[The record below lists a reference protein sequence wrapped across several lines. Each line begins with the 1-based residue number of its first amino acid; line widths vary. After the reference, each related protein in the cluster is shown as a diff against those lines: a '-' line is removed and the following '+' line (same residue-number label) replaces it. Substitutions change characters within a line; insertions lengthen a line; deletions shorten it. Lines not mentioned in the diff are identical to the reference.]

1 MKTKFIFLGMVLWAG
16 QSLAQ
21 VVGVAHRNE
30 PSGGGTGVYRTK
42 FGGAA
47 SERRLELSLVNS
59 KLTVTGYNGDE
70 LIVEVDGFEPPP
82 ERAKG
87 LRPLSDA
94 GVDNTGV
101 GLAATAEGATIRLA
115 KTTKQGHNYR
125 IKVPKNTALKITE
138 TAFWGSEQFEI
149 LDMEGEIEV
158 KSTTSSVVIR
168 NATGPVVGQST
179 SGDFEVVFAR
189 LAPGKP
195 SAISLVSGEV
205 DITLPT
211 DAKATLKT
219 KSISGEIYTDFEVD
233 MPDKDKGL
241 ARVGGGYHSNFAING
256 GGTEMR
262 LESISGNVYIR
273 KKK

>member
-1 MKTKFIFLGMVLWAG
+1 MQAKLIFLGLVLWAG

-21 VVGVAHRNE
+21 VGGGVQRSDH
-30 PSGGGTGVYRTK
+30 SGGTGTYRAK

-59 KLTVTGYNGDE
+59 RLTVTGYNGDE

-82 ERAKG
+82 DRAKG

-101 GLAATAEGATIRLA
+101 GLAATMDGGTIRLA
-115 KTTKQGHNYR
+115 KTTKQGHTYR

-138 TAFWGSEQFEI
+138 TAFWGSEHFEI
-149 LDMEGEIEV
+149 QDMEGEIEI
-158 KSTTSSVVIR
+158 KSTTSNVVIR

-205 DITLPT
+205 DITLPA

-219 KSISGEIYTDFEVD
+219 KSISGEIYTDFDVEV
-233 MPDKDKGL
+233 PNKDAGML
-241 ARVGGGYHSNFAING
+241 RMGGGYHANFSING
-256 GGTEMR
+256 GGPEMR
-262 LESISGNVYIR
+262 LESISGNVYLR